1 MAADKKFQF
10 SKSFDKQDMLAFIK
24 FRQQVAD
31 DEDYNNKISDNKE
44 KAAAVKEK
52 LKPFENKLY
61 ALFHSEEKRK
71 LEREL
76 AGLHNEEIWLNN
88 LIGNATCSSNELFI
102 DLPVGA
108 KQYGACIE
116 ILKLAT
122 KDDAPQEEFDFVVN
136 AVCNNIEQNPLCFAS
151 LNSCIAGAKCWSY
164 MMQEAK
170 KDAFEK
176 KYSWLPQNTQKEHKH
191 SSLTKFMKQKFSD
204 LDEIIDIAKK
214 CDVNTFV
221 GTLPPEWLALL
232 PKENLK
238 EKINEIDNALSKF
251 AYVSYSVDSIN
262 KSSLNGATDFLQK
275 ELGKILQT
283 DIKVEYYSRG
293 AIGKIF
299 KITTG
304 DKKLALKTN
313 HSNPSMNPRHGL
325 HGVQT
330 ELIHGLFLSNNGNKK
345 RYAKTYFGN
354 LKFDDVKSA
363 FMITRFI
370 KENPRISSRPEIP
383 PYEKIADQ
391 IRYSDDHRWNFVSQ
405 KIVDFGGVQVR
416 DELKN
421 RDDYLLLKKICKAL
435 KSPNGGKLIE
445 NMQNY
450 AKKDRKFASRF
461 EKIKNYIA
469 KNIDLNDTE
478 SVRKDYGFLPEN
490 TDLLNIKEK
499 QDKTMI
505 INRQKDTCR

>member
-1 MAADKKFQF
+1 
-10 SKSFDKQDMLAFIK
+10 MLAFIK

-44 KAAAVKEK
+44 KTAAVKEK
-52 LKPFENKLY
+52 LKSFENKLY
-61 ALFHSEEKRK
+61 ALFHFEEKRK
-71 LEREL
+71 LERDL
-76 AGLHNEEIWLNN
+76 ASLNNEEIWLNN

-108 KQYGACIE
+108 KQYGACLE

-122 KDDAPQEEFDFVVN
+122 KNDAPQEEFDFVVN
-136 AVCNNIEQNPLCFAS
+136 AVCKNIEQNPLCFTC

-170 KDAFEK
+170 KLAFEK
-176 KYSWLPQNTQKEHKH
+176 NYSLLPENTKKESKH
-191 SSLTKFMKQKFSD
+191 SSLTKFMKQKFSS
-204 LDEIIDIAKK
+204 LDEIINIAKK

-232 PKENLK
+232 PKENRK
-238 EKINEIDNALSKF
+238 EKINEINNILSKF
-251 AYVSYSVDSIN
+251 AYVTYSVCSIN
-262 KSSLNGATDFLQK
+262 KRSLNGATEFLQRK
-275 ELGKILQT
+275 LSKILQT
-283 DIKVEYYSRG
+283 EIKVEYYSRG

-299 KITTG
+299 QITTG

-325 HGVQT
+325 HGVQA

-370 KENPRISSRPEIP
+370 NEDSNISPLPKIL

-391 IRYSDDHRWNFVSQ
+391 IRYSDDHQWNFVSQ
-405 KIVDFGGVQVR
+405 KIVDFGGVQMR

-421 RDDYLLLKKICKAL
+421 RDDYLLFKKICKAL

-469 KNIDLNDTE
+469 KNINLDDTE

-490 TDLLNIKEK
+490 IDLLNIKET
-499 QDKTMI
+499 QDKTVI
-505 INRQKDTCR
+505 INKQKDNYR